1 MDATPP
7 GHLSGERRR
16 HPGKKGAQRT
26 TKIIRKV
33 TKRDVAIFEAGSGGY
48 RQPQTATVIPVF
60 LLRKATNVAF
70 VPRSFDAFPESSPA
84 LQSCRNLSPVPALF
98 IPEIPARVQLRTYL
112 LSPFILSFSSPY
124 LHFLFFLWTFF
135 TFLLRLEKIHAAG
148 VNSDCAVSVIKLP
161 FSPALPQTVQIPRPF
176 QQQKNMM
183 RAQTHKQ
190 YIKN

>member
-33 TKRDVAIFEAGSGGY
+33 TKRDVAIVEAGSGGY

-148 VNSDCAVSVIKLP
+148 VNSDCAVSVLSCRSLP
-161 FSPALPQTVQIPRPF
+161 HYLTLYRFPGPSSSKKI
-176 QQQKNMM
+176 
-183 RAQTHKQ
+183 
-190 YIKN
+190 